1 MIGYLVA
8 LAVGAAAGWM
18 ARQMLAPAQAPA
30 ASSGGFQS
38 REPAT
43 SSGEVDQV
51 RQQCAQ
57 AMAEL
62 EAEFSKR
69 LEAIA
74 EVKKGS

>member
-18 ARQMLAPAQAPA
+18 ARQTLSPQTAPTSPAAPQTAPAQE
-30 ASSGGFQS
+30 GD
-38 REPAT
+38 
-43 SSGEVDQV
+43 VDQV
-51 RQQCAQ
+51 RRQCAE

-62 EAEFSKR
+62 EAEFEKR

-74 EVKKGS
+74 EVKKGAV